1 MWGLKM
7 KKRKGLK
14 ITGTLKKHRRGYG
27 FVIPEEH
34 ELTGGKDIYIPRD
47 EMKSAM
53 NNDIVTVYVDP
64 IKAVNKNMEGQVE
77 RVLKRATTEIVGT
90 FNHSRGYGYVSP
102 ENSTVNEELYIQ
114 KKDFNGA
121 KDGDKV
127 VAQITKWPNKDH
139 FAQGKIT
146 EIISRKGE
154 AGGDIK
160 ALIRSF
166 NIIENFPHKVLREA
180 QSIPQTVSDSD
191 IINRRDLREKTIV
204 TIDGEDA
211 KDLDDAISLEKLDN
225 GNYLLGVHIADV
237 SHYVKEK
244 GYIDKEA
251 LKRGTSIYLI
261 DIVVP
266 MLPQSLS
273 NGICSLNPGLDR
285 LTLSI
290 DMEIDSQ
297 GRVISHDIYES
308 VIRSKER
315 LVYKDVSDLLENKDN
330 ELKERFK
337 DIYPNLLMMQEL
349 ASILKNKRKD
359 RGSLDFDFDEAYIT
373 LDEEGIPVS
382 VNIAERRVANRMIEE
397 FMLVANETIA
407 EHFYHMD
414 LPFVFRIH
422 EKPSFEK
429 IEELKLFLSS
439 LGLTL
444 KGNSESIHPKALN
457 DILTRVEDTNSE
469 HVVNTVVLR
478 SMRKAFYG
486 TQCLGHFGLGVDYY
500 CHFTAPIR
508 RYPDLIIHRIIK
520 ETLKGKLHG
529 NRIKSLDKLTE
540 EASDI
545 ASKTERIAE
554 ELEREVEKLKKAE
567 YISYHIGEEFDGIIS
582 GVQNFGFFVV
592 IENTIEGLVRVDSLH
607 DDYYIYEEA
616 KYRLIGEMT
625 HKTYRI
631 GDSVRIRVQS
641 VDIQCREIEFVMA

>member
-90 FNHSRGYGYVSP
+90 FNHSRGYGYVTP

-359 RGSLDFDFDEAYIT
+359 R
-373 LDEEGIPVS
+373 V
-382 VNIAERRVANRMIEE
+382 VW
-397 FMLVANETIA
+397 
-407 EHFYHMD
+407 
-414 LPFVFRIH
+414 
-422 EKPSFEK
+422 
-429 IEELKLFLSS
+429 
-439 LGLTL
+439 
-444 KGNSESIHPKALN
+444 
-457 DILTRVEDTNSE
+457 ILT
-469 HVVNTVVLR
+469 
-478 SMRKAFYG
+478 SMRPTLLWMKKVFLYLSIL
-486 TQCLGHFGLGVDYY
+486 QKDGLL
-500 CHFTAPIR
+500 TA
-508 RYPDLIIHRIIK
+508 
-520 ETLKGKLHG
+520 
-529 NRIKSLDKLTE
+529 
-540 EASDI
+540 
-545 ASKTERIAE
+545 
-554 ELEREVEKLKKAE
+554 
-567 YISYHIGEEFDGIIS
+567 
-582 GVQNFGFFVV
+582 
-592 IENTIEGLVRVDSLH
+592 
-607 DDYYIYEEA
+607 
-616 KYRLIGEMT
+616 
-625 HKTYRI
+625 
-631 GDSVRIRVQS
+631 
-641 VDIQCREIEFVMA
+641 

>member
-1 MWGLKM
+1 M

-27 FVIPEEH
+27 FVIPEDYD
-34 ELTGGKDIYIPRD
+34 LTGGKDIYIPRD

-53 NNDIVTVYVDP
+53 NNDIVTVKVQP
-64 IKAVNKNMEGQVE
+64 LNTVNKSLEGQVE
-77 RVLKRATTEIVGT
+77 KVIKRATTEVVGT
-90 FNHSRGYGYVSP
+90 LTISRGYGYVIP
-102 ENSTVNEELYIQ
+102 ENSNINEEVFIA
-114 KKDFNGA
+114 KRNFNGA
-121 KDGDKV
+121 KGGDKV
-127 VAQITKWPNKDH
+127 VAEITKWPSKDYY
-139 FAQGKIT
+139 AQGRIT
-146 EIISRKGE
+146 EIISRQGE

-166 NIIENFPHKVLREA
+166 NLRESFPNKVLKEA
-180 QSIPQTVSDSD
+180 ESIPQMVTDSD
-191 IINRRDLREKTIV
+191 IINRRDLREKTIF

-211 KDLDDAISLEKLDN
+211 KDLDDAVSIEKLDN

-244 GYIDKEA
+244 GHIDKEA

-266 MLPQSLS
+266 MLPKSLS
-273 NGICSLNPGLDR
+273 NGICSLNPGADR

-290 DMEIDSQ
+290 DMKIDSE
-297 GRVISHDIYES
+297 GRVVSHDIYES

-315 LVYKDVSDLLENKDN
+315 LVYKDISDLLENDDI
-330 ELKERFK
+330 ELKERYK
-337 DIYPNLLMMQEL
+337 EIYSDLLMMQDL
-349 ASILKNKRKD
+349 ASILKNKRKN

-373 LDEEGIPVS
+373 LDENGIPVS
-382 VNIAERRVANRMIEE
+382 VITAERRVANRMIEE

-407 EHFYHMD
+407 EHFYHMG
-414 LPFVFRIH
+414 LPFVFRVH

-444 KGNSESIHPKALN
+444 KGNSDNIHPRALN
-457 DILTRVEDTNSE
+457 DILTEVQDTNSE

-486 TQCLGHFGLGVDYY
+486 TQCLGHFGLGVNYY

-520 ETLKGKLHG
+520 ETLKGKVHG
-529 NRIKSLDKLTE
+529 NRIRSLERITE
-540 EASDI
+540 EAADI
-545 ASKTERIAE
+545 ASKTERVAE

-567 YISYHIGEEFDGIIS
+567 YMSYHIGEEFDGIIS

-592 IENTIEGLVRVDSLH
+592 IDNTIEGLVRVDTLN
-607 DDYYIYEEA
+607 DDYYIYEQD

-625 HKTYRI
+625 RKTYRI
-631 GDSVRIRVQS
+631 GDSVRIRVES
-641 VDIQCREIEFVMA
+641 VDIQSREIEFVLV